1 MAIKQKV
8 PSPSQFAEQ
17 VKQQENTS
25 VNNNVKE
32 NPIPNN
38 AGVKK
43 FTDEE
48 IKEIESLQNEFN
60 QITYQLGQLSISE
73 IKLKE
78 AKEQALTTLNSIEE
92 KEKTLAASLNKKY
105 GKGTLDIK
113 TREFTPTK

>member
-17 VKQQENTS
+17 VKQQENNP
-25 VNNNVKE
+25 VNSNVKE

-38 AGVKK
+38 TSTKK

-48 IKEIESLQNEFN
+48 IKEIESLQSEFN
-60 QITYQLGQLSISE
+60 QITYQLSISE
-73 IKLKE
+73 SKLKE
-78 AKEQALTTLNSIEE
+78 AKKQSLATLNSIEE
-92 KEKTLAASLNKKY
+92 KEKTLAATLNKKY

-113 TREFTPTK
+113 TGEFTPTK

>member
-17 VKQQENTS
+17 VKQQENNP
-25 VNNNVKE
+25 VNSNVKE

-38 AGVKK
+38 TDVKK
-43 FTDEE
+43 FTVEE

-78 AKEQALTTLNSIEE
+78 AKKQSLNTLNSLEK
-92 KEKTLAASLNKKY
+92 KEKDLAAALNKKY

-113 TREFTPTK
+113 TGEFTPTK

>member
-17 VKQQENTS
+17 VKQQENNP
-25 VNNNVKE
+25 VNSNVKE

-38 AGVKK
+38 TSTKK

-48 IKEIESLQNEFN
+48 IKEIESLQSEFN

-73 IKLKE
+73 SKLKE
-78 AKEQALTTLNSIEE
+78 AKKQSLATLNSIEE
-92 KEKTLAASLNKKY
+92 KEKTLAATLNKKY

-113 TREFTPTK
+113 TGEVTPKK